1 MNNTIESTRNKDIKN
16 SAKKVQYEKI
26 PENRSYVDILK
37 KYQKKDDDDDDGSSY
52 RNKFREM
59 KILFLMINKMKL
71 KLKSANNDRKIANV
85 IKKQKQKELKSI
97 NHILSIVYNPNL
109 DIKTKIERL
118 NRVSVVSN
126 LIAEIK
132 KEVIQQLQNFS
143 KEQKI
148 AKQQSAIGLKN
159 GILGIKFDGV
169 AKILNSPLAGAP
181 LLEQPKR
188 KENIC
193 KKGTKKISMV
203 HEKKSRNRKS
213 KLSHENN
220 IIVEKKPEKKRIG
233 HFTTQELKR
242 REYARENP
250 YYRKI

>member
-1 MNNTIESTRNKDIKN
+1 MALDEVTRTDKKDINKEFQPIN
-16 SAKKVQYEKI
+16 SVD
-26 PENRSYVDILK
+26 RSYIDILK
-37 KYQKKDDDDDDGSSY
+37 KYQKKDDNDDGSSY
-52 RNKFREM
+52 RNKFKEM
-59 KILFLMINKMKL
+59 KILFLIINKMKL
-71 KLKSANNDRKIANV
+71 KLRSTTNEKKLFKV

-118 NRVSVVSN
+118 NRINIISG

-132 KEVIQQLQNFS
+132 KEVIQQLQVFS

-148 AKQQSAIGLKN
+148 AKQQSSIGLKN

-169 AKILNSPLAGAP
+169 AKILNAPLAGAP
-181 LLEQPKR
+181 LLAESKR

-193 KKGTKKISMV
+193 KKGSRKVIMVKENKRKTKKSKSLDHTTIV
-203 HEKKSRNRKS
+203 DKKT
-213 KLSHENN
+213 
-220 IIVEKKPEKKRIG
+220 EKKRIG

-242 REYARENP
+242 REYARENS

>member
-1 MNNTIESTRNKDIKN
+1 MNRDEITRKVNKNIGEEFRPVS
-16 SAKKVQYEKI
+16 SAD
-26 PENRSYVDILK
+26 RSYVDILK
-37 KYQKKDDDDDDGSSY
+37 KYQKKDDDDDDDGSSY

-71 KLKSANNDRKIANV
+71 KLKSTTNEKKLFKV
-85 IKKQKQKELKSI
+85 VKKQKQKELRSI
-97 NHILSIVYNPNL
+97 NHILAIVYNPNL

-132 KEVIQQLQNFS
+132 KEVIQQLQTFS

-148 AKQQSAIGLKN
+148 AKQQAAIGLKN
-159 GILGIKFDGV
+159 GILGIKFEGV
-169 AKILNSPLAGAP
+169 AKILNAPLAGAP
-181 LLEQPKR
+181 LLEQPKQ
-188 KENIC
+188 KEHIC
-193 KKGTKKISMV
+193 KKGSRKAIMV
-203 HEKKSRNRKS
+203 KERKRKS
-213 KLSHENN
+213 KKSKSSDNM
-220 IIVEKKPEKKRIG
+220 ITIEKKNEKKRIG